1 MMKNVSIAALCFLML
16 FTACCKDSK
25 DEPQTDS
32 SGNEPAPASLVT
44 PQLRMSVADPLAPSL
59 FTGILEIYPCNENS
73 SVYFGN
79 YMNGS
84 LTIFNGYYVVVDGSV
99 YGKNNR
105 ELHLPIGTYNMVYWG
120 TPKYEE
126 PIYNEPAIVS
136 PGLTKGADLSEL
148 YFSLRSNGDG
158 TYKPVYDLV
167 HAVRPANIGSEDLQ
181 ASLTRVGSGLKVVV
195 TQSDNSV
202 FSDAV
207 VSMKVEINGIAEKLN
222 FYTAEAVNMTKTVA
236 FDLSRSSNG
245 EVMSNATVM
254 LFPSAPSPQLN
265 LIITLADGT
274 QHTLSQSLTSTLSPN
289 TRLTLNIVVGKILPD
304 GSPGDFTIEAWNE
317 ESETIEFPVIN

>member
-1 MMKNVSIAALCFLML
+1 MMKNVSIAALGFLML
-16 FTACCKDSK
+16 FPACCKYSK

-59 FTGILEIYPCNENS
+59 FTGILEIYPCNANT

-84 LTIFNGYYVVVDGSV
+84 ITIFNGYYVVVDGSV

-105 ELHLPIGTYNMVYWG
+105 ELPLPIGTYNMVYWG

-148 YFSLRSNGDG
+148 YFSLRPNGDG

>member
-1 MMKNVSIAALCFLML
+1 MKNVTIAAMCLLML
-16 FTACCKDSK
+16 FTACCKDDK
-25 DEPQTDS
+25 DEPKPDT
-32 SGNEPAPASLVT
+32 SGDGPTATSLVT
-44 PQLRMSVADPLAPSL
+44 PELRMSVAGPLSPGL
-59 FTGILEIYPCNENS
+59 FTGVLEIYPCKENS
-73 SVYFGN
+73 SIYFGN
-79 YMNGS
+79 YTNGTLS
-84 LTIFNGYYVVVDGSV
+84 VFNGYYIVVDGSV

-126 PIYNEPAIVS
+126 PIYNEPAIIS
-136 PGLTKGADLSEL
+136 PGLTMNGDLSDL
-148 YFSLRSNGDG
+148 YFSLRPNNDG

-167 HAVRPANIGSEDLQ
+167 YAVREANIGSEDLQ
-181 ASLTRVGSGLKVVV
+181 ASLSRVGAGLKVIV
-195 TQSDNSV
+195 TQTDNSV

-207 VSMKVEINGIAEKLN
+207 VSMEIEINSIAEKIN
-222 FYTAEAVNMTKTVA
+222 FFTAEAVNMTKTVS
-236 FDLSRSSNG
+236 FDLTRSSNG

-254 LFPSAPSPQLN
+254 LFPSAPNPQLN

-274 QHTLSQSLTSTLSPN
+274 QHTLSKALTSTLSPN

-317 ESETIEFPVIN
+317 ESETIEFPIIN